1 MDILEWAKK
10 EVEIA
15 IEREKVSAEKEGDHE
30 FLDYTIACYERALK
44 ALKYLYGDE
53 HSGMSIMLQRSRTG
67 FLITKRF
74 LSRLI
79 DGKPLTPI
87 EDTPDVW
94 SLTARPEDLGY
105 ECYQCT
111 RMSSL
116 FKDVLPDGT
125 VRFHDVN
132 RVVANVIN
140 SENPDIPWH
149 SGVAS
154 RLVDKM
160 YPITFPYIPENK
172 PYLVKMSEILFDP
185 EKGGD
190 FDTIAVWSLRFPD
203 GSEDIIHKF
212 YKEDGNE
219 ESGWKE
225 IDEEEF
231 REREAVCNSRLSK
244 H

>member
-10 EVEIA
+10 EVDIA
-15 IEREKVSAEKEGDHE
+15 IAKEKTSAEQEGDHE
-30 FLDYTIACYERALK
+30 FLDYTIAYYESALK
-44 ALKYLYGDE
+44 ALKSLYEDE
-53 HSGMSIMLQRSRTG
+53 HSGMSIG
-67 FLITKRF
+67 ITKRF
-74 LSRLI
+74 LNRLI

-94 SLTARPEDLGY
+94 SLTAILKDLGY
-105 ECYQCT
+105 EYYRCT

-116 FKDVLPDGT
+116 FKYVLPDGT
-125 VRFHDVN
+125 VRYHDVN
-132 RVVANVIN
+132 RVIANVVN

-172 PYLVKMSEILFDP
+172 PYVVKMSEILFDP

-190 FDTIAVWSLRFPD
+190 FDTIAVWSLRLPD

-212 YKEDGNE
+212 YKEDFNE
-219 ESGWKE
+219 ECNWKE
-225 IDEEEF
+225 IDEDEF
-231 REREAVCNSRLSK
+231 REREAVCNSR
-244 H
+244 

>member
-15 IEREKVSAEKEGDHE
+15 IASAEKESDHE
-30 FLDYTIACYERALK
+30 FLDYTIACYESALK
-44 ALKYLYGDE
+44 AFKSLYEDE
-53 HSGMSIMLQRSRTG
+53 HSGMSIM
-67 FLITKRF
+67 ITKRF

-79 DGKPLTPI
+79 DGKPLSPI
-87 EDTPDVW
+87 EDTDDVW
-94 SLTARPEDLGY
+94 SLTATPEDLGY

-132 RVVANVIN
+132 RVIANVIN

-190 FDTIAVWSLRFPD
+190 FDTIAVWSLRSPD

-231 REREAVCNSRLSK
+231 REREAVCNLRLSK
-244 H
+244 Q

>member
-15 IEREKVSAEKEGDHE
+15 IARDKTSAEQEGDYE
-30 FLDYTIACYERALK
+30 FLDYTIACYESALK
-44 ALKYLYGDE
+44 ALKSLYEDE
-53 HSGMSIMLQRSRTG
+53 HSGMSIM
-67 FLITKRF
+67 ITKRF

-87 EDTPDVW
+87 EDTPDIW
-94 SLTARPEDLGY
+94 SLTANPEDLGY
-105 ECYQCT
+105 ESYQCT

-116 FKDVLPDGT
+116 FKDVFPDGT
-125 VRFHDVN
+125 VRYHDVN
-132 RVVANVIN
+132 RVIANVVN

-154 RLVDKM
+154 RLIDKM

-172 PYLVKMSEILFDP
+172 PYVVKMSEILFDP
-185 EKGGD
+185 EKGGN
-190 FDTIAVWSLRFPD
+190 FDTIAVWSVRFPD

-219 ESGWKE
+219 ETAWKE
-225 IDEEEF
+225 IDDDEF
-231 REREAVCNSRLSK
+231 REREAVCNSR
-244 H
+244 

>member
-15 IEREKVSAEKEGDHE
+15 IEREKTSAEQDGDHE
-30 FLDYTIACYERALK
+30 FQEYAIACYESALK
-44 ALKYLYGDE
+44 AFNSLYEDE
-53 HSGMSIMLQRSRTG
+53 HSGMSIG
-67 FLITKRF
+67 ITKRV

-87 EDTPDVW
+87 EDTSDIW
-94 SLTARPEDLGY
+94 NLITRHEDLGY

-125 VRFHDVN
+125 VRYHDVN
-132 RVVANVIN
+132 RVIANVVN
-140 SENPDIPWH
+140 SEHPDTPWH

-172 PYLVKMSEILFDP
+172 PYVVKMSEILFDP

-190 FDTIAVWSLRFPD
+190 FDTVAVWSLRFPD

-212 YKEDGNE
+212 YKEDSNE
-219 ESGWKE
+219 ETGWKE
-225 IDEEEF
+225 IDEDEF
-231 REREAVCNSRLSK
+231 REREAVCNSR
-244 H
+244 

>member
-1 MDILEWAKK
+1 MNILEWAKK

-15 IEREKVSAEKEGDHE
+15 IAREKTSAEQEGDHKFLDYTIECYDSALKDFKSLYEDGDHE
-30 FLDYTIACYERALK
+30 FLIA
-44 ALKYLYGDE
+44 
-53 HSGMSIMLQRSRTG
+53 
-67 FLITKRF
+67 KRF
-74 LSRLI
+74 ILSRLI

-94 SLTARPEDLGY
+94 NLTADLEDLGY
-105 ECYQCT
+105 ESYQCT

-116 FKDVLPDGT
+116 FKDVFPDGT
-125 VRFHDVN
+125 VRYYDVN
-132 RVVANVIN
+132 RVIANVVN

-149 SGVAS
+149 SGMAS
-154 RLVDKM
+154 RLINKM

-172 PYLVKMSEILFDP
+172 PYVVKMSEILFDP

-190 FDTIAVWSLRFPD
+190 FDTIAVWSVRLPD

-212 YKEDGNE
+212 YKFYKEDDNE

-225 IDEEEF
+225 IDEDEF
-231 REREAVCNSRLSK
+231 REREAVCNSR
-244 H
+244 